1 MNVANNK
8 YSNQSSLS
16 VLNSFSDQI
25 KNPLSSN
32 QLKITSTKAKTQLN
46 LENFN
51 SYYSSNNI
59 SSKIN
64 SIKNSDH

>member
-8 YSNQSSLS
+8 YSKQSSLS

-51 SYYSSNNI
+51 SLQII
-59 SSKIN
+59 SQVK
-64 SIKNSDH
+64 